1 MKAPSRS
8 STSAEENN
16 GWVPG
21 GTTLGGDYVA
31 WDDRPVV
38 VNDAI
43 EVIRTAC
50 DPKRIIIYGPAAKGY
65 VEGNHVDVLV
75 IIGEGDIDSTRR
87 NLTKVLALDD
97 IDGNVTVVDKSMFR
111 RNIRLSYTS
120 TYDAI
125 RTGYEA

>member
-1 MKAPSRS
+1 MKAPSLS
-8 STSAEENN
+8 SASAEGNN

-21 GTTLGGDYVA
+21 GTTLGGDHVA
-31 WDDRPVV
+31 WEDRPVV

-43 EVIRTAC
+43 EVIRAAC

-75 IIGEGDIDSTRR
+75 IIGEGDVDSTRR

-97 IDGNVTVVDKSMFR
+97 IDGNVTVVDESMFR
-111 RNIRLSYTS
+111 RNARLSYTS